1 MRYFTMQIK
10 FVLLIQLKSYTIK
23 MEIEM
28 IEYMYK
34 ENVMYNKQT
43 ENCTKQ
49 MKNKK
54 YIWIRS

>member
-10 FVLLIQLKSYTIK
+10 FVLLIHLKSYTIK

-43 ENCTKQ
+43 ENYTKQ

>member
-43 ENCTKQ
+43 ENYTKQ

>member
-10 FVLLIQLKSYTIK
+10 FVLLIQLKSYTIT

-43 ENCTKQ
+43 ENYTKQ